1 MVRCGI
7 KMLTAPKRVADD
19 ALTFVFVNLEDLGFV
34 DFAGM
39 VKAQNQIVW
48 LQFINA
54 ALAAGNRD
62 ERMAK
67 EAASTTATT
76 RTLE

>member
-1 MVRCGI
+1 
-7 KMLTAPKRVADD
+7 MLSAPERVADN
-19 ALTFVFVNLEDLGFV
+19 ALAFVFVDFEDFGFV

-39 VKAQNQIVW
+39 VKAQNQIAR
-48 LQFINA
+48 LQFINS
-54 ALAAGNRD
+54 ALAVWNRD

-67 EAASTTATT
+67 EAASTAAAT